1 MNCKNC
7 GTIFKEKQNF
17 CTKCGIPLSDVVL
30 NTEENYNEIKI
41 KSDLE
46 DNLKS
51 KLSTPPIP
59 NNEHIETDNS
69 IINENKS
76 KIETSLSNNSSE
88 MFYGVIFGL
97 ISVVVLYAPEGMLFE
112 RGLSSFF
119 ACLIGGGFVMVG
131 VPLLIS
137 VVIKIF
143 KTKSRFSLIFM
154 SVSLIINILF
164 IFMTLNKPTNP
175 YE

>member
-7 GTIFKEKQNF
+7 GTIFKEKHNF
-17 CTKCGIPLSDVVL
+17 CTNCGFPLSDVVL
-30 NTEENYNEIKI
+30 DTEENYNEIKI

-46 DNLKS
+46 DNPIS
-51 KLSTPPIP
+51 KLSIPPIP

-76 KIETSLSNNSSE
+76 KTETSVSNNSSE
-88 MFYGVIFGL
+88 MFFGVIFGL
-97 ISVVVLYAPEGMLFE
+97 ISVVVNQGFKLFDH
-112 RGLSSFF
+112 GLLGFF
-119 ACLIGGGFVMVG
+119 AGLIGGGFVMVG

-137 VVIKIF
+137 AVIKIF

-164 IFMTLNKPTNP
+164 IFMIFNKPTNP
-175 YE
+175 Y

>member
-7 GTIFKEKQNF
+7 GTIFKEKHNF
-17 CTKCGIPLSDVVL
+17 CTNCGFPLSDVVV

-46 DNLKS
+46 DNLNS

-59 NNEHIETDNS
+59 NNEHIETYNS

-76 KIETSLSNNSSE
+76 KTETSVSNNSSE
-88 MFYGVIFGL
+88 IFYGLIFGL
-97 ISVVVLYAPEGMLFE
+97 ISVVVLYASDGLLFE
-112 RGLSSFF
+112 RGLSIFF
-119 ACLIGGGFVMVG
+119 VRLIGGGFVMAVI
-131 VPLLIS
+131 PMLIS
-137 VVIKIF
+137 VIIKIF
-143 KTKSRFSLIFM
+143 KRKSRFSLIFM

-164 IFMTLNKPTNP
+164 ILMTLNKPPNP
-175 YE
+175 YK